1 MGKHQ
6 TKSPAS
12 KNGIP
17 HVPQAADRRRV
28 RQVEPFRVLFDI
40 IQKLE
45 EAKISHSVAKYRYDA
60 VSIFA
65 HLPGERWEIDVM
77 EDGDV
82 RQSNPR
88 GRRPCHAAPPP
99 LPWQSDPC
107 PDSRPWQSRPS

>member
-6 TKSPAS
+6 TKSPAT

-17 HVPQAADRRRV
+17 HVPQAANGRRV

-40 IQKLE
+40 IQQLE
-45 EAKISHSVAKYRYDA
+45 DAKISYTVSKYRYDA

-82 RQSNPR
+82 AFERFVSNGSVDGEEEMTAEIR
-88 GRRPCHAAPPP
+88 K
-99 LPWQSDPC
+99 WKEIEENSVQ
-107 PDSRPWQSRPS
+107 